1 MQAVSTGSGVTQS
14 ACDPNAIR
22 MRSACGAR
30 AHRLLGLGLDS
41 LASAH
46 EGLDVGDAL
55 GERRDLCVLV
65 LHARLAH
72 PLMGFPQRAE
82 RLLIITV
89 VINLDLST
97 RVEEAISGNQ
107 RQSVAINLDL
117 STRVDEGG
125 ERVMKG
131 AISGNQR
138 QLTTL
143 T

>member
-1 MQAVSTGSGVTQS
+1 MRSE
-14 ACDPNAIR
+14 CDPNAIR
-22 MRSACGAR
+22 MQSECGAR

-46 EGLDVGDAL
+46 EGLDMGDAL

-72 PLMGFPQRAE
+72 PLMGFPQRAK